1 MAHCILTGLI
11 RPSQGHR
18 SPFTPRCWVPSPWTA
33 GRECVLRLRESRG
46 LHPSSR
52 VSQLVAHHKGNALK
66 YFISRAWRRYAVIG
80 WQLPTRVGRIW
91 IQSNSAGW
99 LRSFSRVQLC
109 PIWGSSSRT
118 FFFFFFCLRFFFL
131 SLCFVCIFYF
141 FWRDLDAVQL
151 AGETGPPQRQRMSKC
166 HILSWIHT
174 TLIAAP
180 PSPSLAPSSTLKH
193 GQGVHPR
200 VTFRVS
206 RIALMLH
213 HIGLCPAGPD
223 SVPVIRGPRASAPT
237 SADTPTQMPHTSSL
251 SMSLTAGSSSGP

>member
-1 MAHCILTGLI
+1 MA
-11 RPSQGHR
+11 
-18 SPFTPRCWVPSPWTA
+18 A
-33 GRECVLRLRESRG
+33 AN
-46 LHPSSR
+46 SSR
-52 VSQLVAHHKGNALK
+52 SHMDPIQL
-66 YFISRAWRRYAVIG
+66 SRLASVI
-80 WQLPTRVGRIW
+80 
-91 IQSNSAGW
+91 
-99 LRSFSRVQLC
+99 FSRPVMPDLGFKFQNF
-109 PIWGSSSRT
+109 
-118 FFFFFFCLRFFFL
+118 FFFFFFCPRSLSL